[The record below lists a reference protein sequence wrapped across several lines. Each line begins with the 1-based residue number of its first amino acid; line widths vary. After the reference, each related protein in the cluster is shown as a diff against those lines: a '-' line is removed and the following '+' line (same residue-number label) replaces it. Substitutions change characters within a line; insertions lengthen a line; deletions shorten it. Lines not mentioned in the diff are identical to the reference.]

1 MASCILSDIAKE
13 CADSPR
19 PRVKHLDE
27 AQRVATLLNAYE
39 TDDQPVCPT
48 SGVGAAVF
56 RYGPGKPVQQSCFYC
71 NSTVVINK
79 NTVRD
84 SIRKLTFYP
93 AYHVSICP
101 TCCNILNQ

>member
-27 AQRVATLLNAYE
+27 AQRVASLLNAYDVE
-39 TDDQPVCPT
+39 QTALSPAR
-48 SGVGAAVF
+48 GAAVF

-71 NSTVVINK
+71 SAAVVVNK
-79 NTVRD
+79 HTVRE

-93 AYHVSICP
+93 AYHVSICQ